1 MENPGEYL
9 RKAQRYC
16 YLMLKENLQEP
27 IIIAR
32 RAYCVGVQKS
42 LFVSVS
48 VRPSCLSEVRFGHDF
63 ERFRAGK
70 RRFRGQKTVKK
81 WLFLGF

>member
-1 MENPGEYL
+1 MATLLGERIL
-9 RKAQRYC
+9 FQRFVVARVRQAYF
-16 YLMLKENLQEP
+16 E
-27 IIIAR
+27 IIAR

-48 VRPSCLSEVRFGHDF
+48 VLCCVVLSEVRFGHDF